1 MKPGTAA
8 IALLVFWPAAFAS
21 AQQEA
26 AGQNPNRAVLERQ
39 VRERAAQITRQRLGL
54 TDTQMQQ
61 LERVNSR
68 FGPQLTSV
76 ASEERDTRR
85 QLRQQMAPGA
95 QPDQARVSA
104 LIDASLRLQKQRIAL
119 IEAEQ
124 KELAAFLTP
133 VQRARYLALQAQF
146 RNRADQLARQNSGA
160 RPRGGRRRPPGGG
173 PPRQ

>member
-1 MKPGTAA
+1 MKLRAAA
-8 IALLVFWPAAFAS
+8 IAFLVLSPVTSAA
-21 AQQEA
+21 AQQE
-26 AGQNPNRAVLERQ
+26 GTPRNPNRAILERQ
-39 VRERAAQITRQRLGL
+39 VRERAAQITRQRLAL
-54 TDTQMQQ
+54 TDDQMQQ

-68 FGPQLTSV
+68 FGPQLTTV
-76 ASEERDTRR
+76 ATEERETRK

-95 QPDQARVSA
+95 QADQARVSA

-146 RNRADQLARQNSGA
+146 RNRADQLSRQNSGA
-160 RPRGGRRRPPGGG
+160 RPRGGRRRQLPDGPPG
-173 PPRQ
+173 R

>member
-1 MKPGTAA
+1 MKLGIAA
-8 IALLVFWPAAFAS
+8 IAFLSFGLAASAT
-21 AQQEA
+21 AQQERVA
-26 AGQNPNRAVLERQ
+26 RNPNRAALERQ

-68 FGPQLTSV
+68 FAPQLTAV
-76 ASEERDTRR
+76 VKQERETRR

-95 QPDQARVSA
+95 QVDQSRVSA
-104 LIDASLRLQKQRIAL
+104 LIDESLRLQKQRIAL

-146 RNRADQLARQNSGA
+146 RNRAEQLARQNSGT
-160 RPRGGRRRPPGGG
+160 RPRGGRRRPPPGG
-173 PPRQ
+173 PGSR